1 MDNFE
6 YKKID
11 WKVPIERSLL
21 IDDKID
27 PAALRLYLI
36 LLSYARD
43 KVTAFPS
50 RETLAADMN
59 CGVRNIDLIKNKLKK
74 LGLLDWVS
82 KYNGSNTYN
91 VYSLLQYEPL
101 KKRKYVDNKVAKEYK
116 QAEGSKFTI
125 DSKMQE
131 VIDIFQNSYRD
142 FCENSDEDLKDMI
155 HSGWVANPN
164 YVPSQG
170 DIRNLTDYAGSNG
183 EAGLKKLGISF
194 KFLGSY
200 LRDAIEYGD
209 FHTNQGAELVPTISL
224 FVKAKFQHD
233 KIMKFTLD
241 ELRRKA
247 SQDEKTKEANL

>member
-6 YKKID
+6 YKKIE

-21 IDDKID
+21 IDKRID
-27 PAALRLYLI
+27 HPSLRLYLI

-50 RETLAADMN
+50 RETLAKDMD
-59 CGVRNIDLIKNKLKK
+59 CGVRNIDLIKNKLQK
-74 LGLLDWVS
+74 LKLLDWVS
-82 KYNGSNTYN
+82 KYNGSNKYN
-91 VYSLLQYEPL
+91 IYSLLQYEPL
-101 KKRKYVDNKVAKEYK
+101 KRKQRSEQKTVKDYK
-116 QAEGSKFTI
+116 QTEGDKFNVDT
-125 DSKMQE
+125 KMQE
-131 VIDIFQNSYRD
+131 VIDIFRKSYED
-142 FCENSDEDLKDMI
+142 FCNDSDEDLKDMI
-155 HSGWVANPN
+155 QSGWVANPN
-164 YVPSQG
+164 YFATQG
-170 DIRNLTDYAGSNG
+170 DIRNLTEYSKSHGDAGM
-183 EAGLKKLGISF
+183 KKLGISF
-194 KFLGSY
+194 RFLGSY

-247 SQDEKTKEANL
+247 SQDKEAGL